1 MATTGFWPVKG
12 RLKEVIDYAANPD
25 KTTDAKYLDADLY
38 AALRYAEND
47 GKTDERL
54 YVSGVNCSKRN
65 AYAQMMAVKRRFG
78 ERGAVAAYHGYQSFV
93 TGEVTPEEAHAIG
106 VETARRMW
114 GDRFQ
119 VVVTTHLNT
128 DNLHNHFVVNSVSFK
143 DGLKFR
149 NKIGDHLELRRISD
163 AICQERGK
171 AVLENADFY
180 RHYGKSH
187 REMVAQDVREVLP
200 YCRKMEDLYAR
211 LRAKGYTL
219 NRTDGYKH
227 MTVTAPGWKRPVR
240 LDSIGFTVERVTA
253 VFLRNWEEPIWRQPP
268 PIKRKYPLDDLLKKL
283 DFDISHRRDGVAVFI
298 EAMFYVVV
306 LLLKMV
312 SESAIRSAELRSEAR
327 NLKRYVADHHF
338 LRENGLHTVD
348 DLGSFVDSTKAQIT
362 ALEAERDSI
371 SNRIRRAK
379 SPEEADANKVKRKEL
394 TQQLAP
400 LRQDLHRAEKILQ
413 KSPHLYELL
422 QTERRLETE
431 ARQLQRNRERI
442 R

>member
-25 KTTDAKYLDADLY
+25 KTTDARYLDADLY

-47 GKTDERL
+47 SKTDERL
-54 YVSGVNCSKRN
+54 FVSGVNCSKRN

-114 GDRFQ
+114 GGRFQ

-128 DNLHNHFVVNSVSFK
+128 DNLHNHFVVNSVSFR

-180 RHYGKSH
+180 RRYGKSH

-219 NRTDGYKH
+219 NRIWSGMWQTTIFCGRTGCIPS
-227 MTVTAPGWKRPVR
+227 MTLNHSWIAQR
-240 LDSIGFTVERVTA
+240 
-253 VFLRNWEEPIWRQPP
+253 
-268 PIKRKYPLDDLLKKL
+268 
-283 DFDISHRRDGVAVFI
+283 HR
-298 EAMFYVVV
+298 
-306 LLLKMV
+306 
-312 SESAIRSAELRSEAR
+312 
-327 NLKRYVADHHF
+327 
-338 LRENGLHTVD
+338 
-348 DLGSFVDSTKAQIT
+348 
-362 ALEAERDSI
+362 
-371 SNRIRRAK
+371 
-379 SPEEADANKVKRKEL
+379 
-394 TQQLAP
+394 
-400 LRQDLHRAEKILQ
+400 
-413 KSPHLYELL
+413 
-422 QTERRLETE
+422 
-431 ARQLQRNRERI
+431 
-442 R
+442 